1 MTSEP
6 LRALVIGPEDGA
18 THAIIWLHG
27 LGDTGF
33 GHEDVVRALE
43 LPESSHVRFIL
54 PHAPSRPVTVN
65 MGMVMPAWYDIAS
78 IGGGGSVD
86 QDGIQES
93 AAAVGRLVE
102 REVDRGVPTE
112 RIFLAGFSQGGVIA
126 LYLAFRHPDR
136 LAGVLGLSTYLVGD
150 DTLEKETAAANRS
163 LPVFLGHGT
172 DDPMVPFASLD
183 RTRVR
188 LASLGHRVTARS
200 YPMGHAVCVEEI
212 RDVGTWLSDLLV

>member
-1 MTSEP
+1 
-6 LRALVIGPEDGA
+6 
-18 THAIIWLHG
+18 
-27 LGDTGF
+27 
-33 GHEDVVRALE
+33 
-43 LPESSHVRFIL
+43 
-54 PHAPSRPVTVN
+54 
-65 MGMVMPAWYDIAS
+65 
-78 IGGGGSVD
+78 
-86 QDGIQES
+86 
-93 AAAVGRLVE
+93 
-102 REVDRGVPTE
+102 
-112 RIFLAGFSQGGVIA
+112 
-126 LYLAFRHPDR
+126 
-136 LAGVLGLSTYLVGD
+136 VGD